1 MVKLRKVSVA
11 GRNCLA
17 VFSHSTYKGRRRKRL
32 LREKALKKMLTPGRS
47 GSISPAEIGNVPD
60 TKDPGATGN
69 GSGGAYMRGARSP
82 GSYEGDDRAKEFL
95 STGRAG
101 RRNALTEI
109 LGRHAEPAML
119 DLPDRFEEL
128 SMETVAGQSSS
139 GGQDP
144 NSPGTSKQQG

>member
-1 MVKLRKVSVA
+1 
-11 GRNCLA
+11 
-17 VFSHSTYKGRRRKRL
+17 
-32 LREKALKKMLTPGRS
+32 MLTPGRS

-69 GSGGAYMRGARSP
+69 GSGTYMRGARSP

-128 SMETVAGQSSS
+128 SMETATSSRSHPFDQRSSS
-139 GGQDP
+139 PASLKKQDP
-144 NSPGTSKQQG
+144 IGTSQTFRVSLVEICLF

>member
-1 MVKLRKVSVA
+1 
-11 GRNCLA
+11 
-17 VFSHSTYKGRRRKRL
+17 
-32 LREKALKKMLTPGRS
+32 MLTPGRS

-69 GSGGAYMRGARSP
+69 GSGTYMRGARSP

-109 LGRHAEPAML
+109 LGHHAEPAML

-128 SMETVAGQSSS
+128 SMETG
-139 GGQDP
+139 
-144 NSPGTSKQQG
+144 